1 MNFIVS
7 KDIEHGVISKLL
19 KLGIE
24 EPDNFILE
32 NSIEKIK
39 LYIINKTN
47 QKQVPENLKY
57 VWIERAIGEYLV
69 FMLRIGKLEIDALDF
84 GRIAKEISEGDT
96 KVAYD
101 NTKTTG
107 DKFEV
112 YTTYLQTYSEDEI
125 KRYRRLVW

>member
-7 KDIEHGVISKLL
+7 KDIEHGVIDKLL
-19 KLGIE
+19 KLGID

-32 NSIEKIK
+32 NSIEKVK
-39 LYIINKTN
+39 LYIINKSN

-57 VWIERAIGEYLV
+57 IWIERVIGEYLV

-96 KVAYD
+96 KVSYD
-101 NTKTTG
+101 NTKTSG
-107 DKFEV
+107 DKFEA
-112 YTTYLQTYSEDEI
+112 YTTYLQTYNEDEI

>member
-7 KDIEHGVISKLL
+7 KDIENGVIDKLL
-19 KLGIE
+19 KLGID

-32 NSIEKIK
+32 NSIEKVK
-39 LYIINKTN
+39 LYIINKSN

-57 VWIERAIGEYLV
+57 VWIERVIGDYLV
-69 FMLRIGKLEIDALDF
+69 FMLRIGKLKIDALDF

-112 YTTYLQTYSEDEI
+112 YTTYLQTYNEDEI

>member
-7 KDIEHGVISKLL
+7 KDIEHGVIAKLL
-19 KLGIE
+19 KLGID

-32 NSIEKIK
+32 NSIEKVK
-39 LYIINKTN
+39 LYIINKSN
-47 QKQVPENLKY
+47 QKQVPESLKY
-57 VWIERAIGEYLV
+57 VWIERVIGDYLV
-69 FMLRIGKLEIDALDF
+69 FMLRIGKLKIDALDF

-101 NTKTTG
+101 NTKTSG

-112 YTTYLQTYSEDEI
+112 YTTYLQTYNEDEI

>member
-7 KDIEHGVISKLL
+7 EDIEHGVIAKLL

-32 NSIEKIK
+32 NSIEKVK
-39 LYIINKTN
+39 LYIINKSN

-57 VWIERAIGEYLV
+57 VLIERVIGEYLV

-112 YTTYLQTYSEDEI
+112 YTMYLQTYGEDEI
-125 KRYRRLVW
+125 KRYRRIVW

>member
-32 NSIEKIK
+32 NSIEKVK
-39 LYIINKTN
+39 LYILNKSN

-57 VWIERAIGEYLV
+57 VWNERAIGEYLV
-69 FMLRIGKLEIDALDF
+69 FMLRIGKLEIAALDF

-112 YTTYLQTYSEDEI
+112 YTMYLQTYGEDEI

>member
-7 KDIEHGVISKLL
+7 KDIEHGVIDKLL
-19 KLGIE
+19 KLGID

-32 NSIEKIK
+32 NSIEKVK
-39 LYIINKTN
+39 LYIINKSN

-57 VWIERAIGEYLV
+57 IWIERVIGEYLV

-96 KVAYD
+96 KVSYD
-101 NTKTTG
+101 NTKTSG

-112 YTTYLQTYSEDEI
+112 YTTYLQTYNEDEI

>member
-32 NSIEKIK
+32 NSIEKVK
-39 LYIINKTN
+39 LYILNKSN

-69 FMLRIGKLEIDALDF
+69 FMLRVGKLEIDALDF

-112 YTTYLQTYSEDEI
+112 YTTYLQTYNEDEI

>member
-1 MNFIVS
+1 MR
-7 KDIEHGVISKLL
+7 
-19 KLGIE
+19 KLGID

-32 NSIEKIK
+32 NSIEKVK
-39 LYIINKTN
+39 LYIINKSN

-112 YTTYLQTYSEDEI
+112 YTTYLQTYNEDEI

>member
-7 KDIEHGVISKLL
+7 KDIEHGVIAKLL

-32 NSIEKIK
+32 NSIEKVK
-39 LYIINKTN
+39 LYIINKSN

-57 VWIERAIGEYLV
+57 VLIERAIGEYLV

-112 YTTYLQTYSEDEI
+112 YTMYLQTYGEDEI

>member
-1 MNFIVS
+1 MNFINS
-7 KDIEHGVISKLL
+7 KDIEHEIISKLS
-19 KLGIE
+19 KLGVDEI
-24 EPDNFILE
+24 DNFILE
-32 NSIEKIK
+32 NSIEKTK
-39 LYIINKTN
+39 LYIVNKSN

-57 VWIERAIGEYLV
+57 VWIERVIGEYLL
-69 FMLRIGKLEIDALDF
+69 FMLRVGKLEIDALDF

-112 YTTYLQTYSEDEI
+112 YTMYLQMYGEDEI

>member
-24 EPDNFILE
+24 EPDKFILE

-57 VWIERAIGEYLV
+57 VLIERAIGEYLV

-112 YTTYLQTYSEDEI
+112 YTTYLQTYNEDEI

>member
-7 KDIEHGVISKLL
+7 KDIEHGVIAKLL

-57 VWIERAIGEYLV
+57 VWIERVIGEYLV

-112 YTTYLQTYSEDEI
+112 YTMYLQTYGEDEI

>member
-7 KDIEHGVISKLL
+7 EDIEHGVIAKLL

-24 EPDNFILE
+24 EPDKFILE

-57 VWIERAIGEYLV
+57 VLIERVIGEYLV

-101 NTKTTG
+101 NTKTSG

-112 YTTYLQTYSEDEI
+112 YTTYLQTYNEDEI

>member
-24 EPDNFILE
+24 EPDKFILE

-57 VWIERAIGEYLV
+57 VLIERAIGEYLV

-101 NTKTTG
+101 NTKTSG

-112 YTTYLQTYSEDEI
+112 YTTYLQTYNEDEI

>member
-24 EPDNFILE
+24 EPDKFILE

-39 LYIINKTN
+39 LYILNKSN

-57 VWIERAIGEYLV
+57 VWIERVIGEYLV

-101 NTKTTG
+101 NTKT
-107 DKFEV
+107 
-112 YTTYLQTYSEDEI
+112 
-125 KRYRRLVW
+125 

>member
-1 MNFIVS
+1 MSFIDS
-7 KDIEHGVISKLL
+7 KDIEHEVISKLS
-19 KLGIE
+19 KLGIDE
-24 EPDNFILE
+24 IDNFILE

-39 LYIINKTN
+39 LYIVNKSN

-57 VWIERAIGEYLV
+57 VWIERVIGEYLL
-69 FMLRIGKLEIDALDF
+69 FMLRVGKLEIDALDF

-112 YTTYLQTYSEDEI
+112 YTMYLQMYGEDEI